1 MGLVVKLALC
11 LAWFYEGFFILL
23 ASVTAATLLLKV
35 SITAP
40 SAPYGWEWVLL
51 HIYSHQ
57 HQTNYL
63 MDSFGPFLVFGDN
76 PPGIAIKF

>member
-51 HIYSHQ
+51 HICPHQ

-63 MDSFGPFLVFGDN
+63 FDSFWPFLVFGDN
-76 PPGIAIKF
+76 QGLTGSTF

>member
-35 SITAP
+35 SI
-40 SAPYGWEWVLL
+40 GWEWVLL
-51 HIYSHQ
+51 HIYPHQ